1 MFPTVRQTRR
11 QVHPIDGR
19 RRTAKVQRGGAAW
32 ANINNKD
39 IWKTILLG
47 KLIDIPLT
55 LDNNKTRSDP
65 ENIVRAMGEWLECIE
80 KQDEIFEALLNYFTQ
95 TLLNIP
101 KGKPW
106 TSIDITRNIST
117 INDPAQKNRLN
128 EYINDVE
135 RMVNFNIVKTSSQD
149 KLAYTKLEDIKNQ
162 PSESLASLLIFPK
175 RLSNIFINSLANL
188 FITLNLDNTILQQIN
203 DSKGA
208 LQDDS
213 VKLIAEQFE
222 SNIRGNAFL
231 QTARA
236 LRDGFYLGQTK
247 GDFGDVL
254 YNRGNAPTFLQ
265 ELISHLYNYRN
276 IQAGQIFM
284 ELDANDN
291 PEPLKEYTWARL
303 AAHIFFVYKHF
314 GKEKNILD
322 FFREKLGNTSL
333 SSAERSYTP
342 NPEYDNV
349 LVRGVT
355 TFNILQSWMNVEQL
369 QFMLHLFYTI
379 GKNEDAVL
387 AELKAIAAAQAST

>member
-39 IWKTILLG
+39 IWKTILPG

-55 LDNNKTRSDP
+55 LDNKKTSSDRQ
-65 ENIVRAMGEWLECIE
+65 ENVHAMGEWLECIE

-101 KGKPW
+101 NGKHW
-106 TSIDITRNIST
+106 SSIYITKNISM

-135 RMVNFNIVKTSSQD
+135 RMVNFNTVTTSGPD

-188 FITLNLDNTILQQIN
+188 FITLKLDDTILQQIN
-203 DSKGA
+203 DSKGP

-276 IQAGQIFM
+276 IQAGQIFT
-284 ELDANDN
+284 ELDADGN

-303 AAHIFFVYKHF
+303 AAHIFFVYKYV
-314 GKEKNILD
+314 GKEKNILE
-322 FFREKLGNTSL
+322 FFTKKVSNTSL
-333 SSAERSYTP
+333 GPAERSYTP
-342 NPEYDNV
+342 NSEYDNV
-349 LVRGVT
+349 RIRGVT
-355 TFNILQSWMNVEQL
+355 TLDILQSWMYVEQL

-387 AELKAIAAAQAST
+387 AELKAIAAAQSST